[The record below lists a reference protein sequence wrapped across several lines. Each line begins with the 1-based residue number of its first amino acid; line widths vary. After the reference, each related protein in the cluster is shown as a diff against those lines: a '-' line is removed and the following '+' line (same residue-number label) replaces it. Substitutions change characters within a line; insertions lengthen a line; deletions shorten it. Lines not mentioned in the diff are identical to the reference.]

1 MDNIEEFREKLAAL
15 CHDQW
20 AHWMS
25 YLFSKCHNEF
35 KEVDEF
41 TGRYAK
47 TEQLIIPKWAV
58 DQWKYQTQTP
68 YSKLSEKEKESNRE
82 QADKFLEVI
91 NDFLK
96 TECL

>member
-20 AHWMS
+20 VHWMS
-25 YLFSKCHNEF
+25 YLFSKCANELDDYVF
-35 KEVDEF
+35 SRTP
-41 TGRYAK
+41 TGNK
-47 TEQLIIPKWAV
+47 IILRSLVEHWQK
-58 DQWKYQTQTP
+58 QMQTP
-68 YSKLSEKEKESNRE
+68 YAELSEKEKESDRE

-91 NDFLK
+91 NEFLK